1 MILLLGGTSDA
12 RDIARGL
19 RADGAEVLVT
29 VVTGYG
35 AELASEDAAVRLGAL
50 DAAALRELAQH
61 AEVVV
66 DATHPFAAAV
76 SSMAIEVC
84 AGLGVPYLRYERP
97 GSALPDAVHVVESA
111 EEAAALAVTLAG
123 GGVLFLTVGSKTL
136 APYIAAARAAGC
148 PLIARVLPTA
158 DVLAATEAL
167 GLTPREV
174 LALQGPTTRELE
186 VALLRHTRAAVLVT
200 KESGPTGGVLEKLAA
215 AATVGIPAVVVGRP
229 GVAYPRDVHSVDGV
243 LDWTLTTKAQ
253 SSQRKNF

>member
-35 AELASEDAAVRLGAL
+35 AELAAEDAAVRLGAL
-50 DAAALRELAQH
+50 DADALRELAQH
-61 AEVVV
+61 AEVVI
-66 DATHPFAAAV
+66 DATHPFAAVV
-76 SSMAIEVC
+76 SQMAITVC
-84 AGLGVPYLRYERP
+84 AVLGVPYLRYERP
-97 GSALPDAVHVVESA
+97 GSTLPDTVHVVESA
-111 EEAAALAVTLAG
+111 EEAATLAVTLAG

-136 APYIAAARAAGC
+136 PVYVATARAAGC

-174 LALQGPTTRELE
+174 LAMQGPTTRELE

-200 KESGPTGGVLEKLAA
+200 KESGPAGGVLEKLAA
-215 AATVGIPAVVVGRP
+215 AAAVGIPAVVVGRP
-229 GVAYPRDVHSVDGV
+229 QVAYPRVVATVEGV
-243 LDWTLTTKAQ
+243 VREWNHRDTET
-253 SSQRKNF
+253 QRD